1 MQVQFNR
8 PVTIAGM
15 TYGKGLHSVPDADVS
30 GDWFFDALVKDGD
43 AVIMRKDEPVADVAE
58 EVTEQEVKPVRKAR
72 K

>member
-8 PVTIAGM
+8 PVTIAGI

-30 GDWFFDALVKDGD
+30 GNWFFDALVKDGD
-43 AVIMRKDEPVADVAE
+43 AVIMRKDEPAEVAAE
-58 EVTEQEVKPVRKAR
+58 EKPVRKAR